1 MVAAAVRAHVN
12 LATCS
17 RPRPTHSSRR
27 AGLAAS
33 SETRSAISPGERWF
47 TAIAAPP
54 AQHHL
59 SVSRVRATPK
69 DLRAHAVEA
78 KAALWEENVSMWRA
92 VGLIDALINVYAPDP
107 GWIYNFLE
115 FQQPPQPPSAATMPN
130 AATRPSRQIRTVE
143 IAQQMIREGASGVRT
158 EDIARALSKG
168 GDQTAVKN
176 LIVSVG
182 NTLNRSGWRRV
193 GNGLYEPQQESDVRH
208 ASDD

>member
-1 MVAAAVRAHVN
+1 MDHQHLTTKL
-12 LATCS
+12 LAMAMEGT
-17 RPRPTHSSRR
+17 
-27 AGLAAS
+27 
-33 SETRSAISPGERWF
+33 
-47 TAIAAPP
+47 
-54 AQHHL
+54 
-59 SVSRVRATPK
+59 TPK

-176 LIVSVG
+176 LIVSGQYAKPLRVAA
-182 NTLNRSGWRRV
+182 GWQRIVRATTGERCPPRV
-193 GNGLYEPQQESDVRH
+193 G
-208 ASDD
+208 

>member
-1 MVAAAVRAHVN
+1 
-12 LATCS
+12 
-17 RPRPTHSSRR
+17 
-27 AGLAAS
+27 
-33 SETRSAISPGERWF
+33 
-47 TAIAAPP
+47 
-54 AQHHL
+54 
-59 SVSRVRATPK
+59 
-69 DLRAHAVEA
+69 
-78 KAALWEENVSMWRA
+78 
-92 VGLIDALINVYAPDP
+92 
-107 GWIYNFLE
+107 
-115 FQQPPQPPSAATMPN
+115 MPN